1 MFKGYNRRTKRCLVC
16 EEYISL
22 TKDLRAALLLNQCVY
37 WMERTQDYD
46 LFLTEEYENNSN
58 CNVPYRHGWFYKSYE
73 AFNDECMLGTS
84 KSTIARM
91 LTSFV
96 EHGWLERRHRKTFT
110 FDQTYEYRVNLT
122 KLQSDLLS
130 LGYII
135 DNYKIDLI
143 LLKSGK
149 QEEIPPKLR
158 SKVSNEHSD
167 LSVYEQDPDH
177 KTIEA
182 LKLQESTCLLQGEEP
197 LKKPL
202 LWKYKDFTHQASK
215 FHNETSISHGE
226 TCMLQEQT
234 PVSQMEMP
242 SLSLKPAENSNS
254 HHETSM
260 LQDETSMFPPETCK
274 LQGETSYIDTKI
286 TNTEITNKTLSLIS
300 LPKPSNSISDDRSK
314 KERDEIGLK
323 MIKIFSRIVFQ
334 GQELLP
340 HPERINHLKHVLHS
354 QLQGKIENW
363 EKVCQ
368 NITRSKFLMGEAQ
381 TSDFKATLDW
391 VMMKDHAIKIFE
403 GNSYG
408 IGDRNASHTP
418 TEPTMEEREAL
429 LLEFKNSNKHPL
441 WLQAGQLLFK
451 KVEFSIF
458 KNFISALDIHQIH
471 QDCIDLL
478 APHHYIQSYM
488 SKNLFSIPIKQALET
503 ALGRELRFVY
513 VSVGSKLD
521 VTSESK
527 NKTIQKEPLLQSVY
541 PDDLVPQAY
550 FPPLGNPHFKGTRVA
565 ETQEFSPDPPT
576 ILTDNPISDNEHY

>member
-46 LFLTEEYENNSN
+46 LFLTEEYENNPN
-58 CNVPYRHGWFYKSYE
+58 CNVPYRHGWFHKSYE

-96 EHGWLERRHRKTFT
+96 EHGWLERRHRKTST

-122 KLQSDLLS
+122 KLQSDLLT
-130 LGYII
+130 LGYVL
-135 DNYKIDLI
+135 DNYKIDLF

-149 QEEIPPKLR
+149 QVGMPPKL
-158 SKVSNEHSD
+158 SPEISYKDSGLTAH
-167 LSVYEQDPDH
+167 EQEPAH
-177 KTIEA
+177 EA
-182 LKLQESTCLLQGEEP
+182 LEVVKLQKSTCLLQDEASLTKSP
-197 LKKPL
+197 LVNDKS
-202 LWKYKDFTHQASK
+202 FTHEASK
-215 FHNETSISHGE
+215 FHSETSISHGE
-226 TCMLQEQT
+226 TCMLQKQT
-234 PVSQMEMP
+234 PIFEMEMP
-242 SLSLKPAENSNS
+242 SLLLKPAENSNS

-260 LQDETSMFPPETCK
+260 LQDETSMFPHETCK
-274 LQGETSYIDTKI
+274 LHSETSYIDTKI
-286 TNTEITNKTLSLIS
+286 TKREITNKTLSLIS
-300 LPKPSNSISDDRSK
+300 LPKPAINPPQEPSK
-314 KERDEIGLK
+314 KEREEIGLK
-323 MIKIFSRIVFQ
+323 MIKMFSIIVSQ

-340 HPERINHLKHVLHS
+340 HPERINRLKHVLHS
-354 QLQGKIENW
+354 QLQGKLENW
-363 EKVCQ
+363 ERVCQ

-381 TSDFKATLDW
+381 TSNFKATLDW

-408 IGDRNASHTP
+408 IGDRNP
-418 TEPTMEEREAL
+418 TSITAETSMEVREDL
-429 LLEFKNSNKHPL
+429 LIEFKNSNKHPL

-458 KNFISALDIHQIH
+458 KHFISALDIHQIH
-471 QDCIDLL
+471 QDCIELL
-478 APHHYIQSYM
+478 APHHYIQSYV

-503 ALGRELRFVY
+503 ALGRGLRFVY
-513 VSVGSKLD
+513 VSVGSKPEIN
-521 VTSESK
+521 SENK
-527 NKTIQKEPLLQSVY
+527 HKTIQKEPLLQSVY

-550 FPPLGNPHFKGTRVA
+550 FPPLRNPYSSDRPEALHDPPSQPPD
-565 ETQEFSPDPPT
+565 TQEPQ
-576 ILTDNPISDNEHY
+576 NN

>member
-46 LFLTEEYENNSN
+46 LFLTEEYENNPN

-96 EHGWLERRHRKTFT
+96 EHGWLERRHRKTST

-122 KLQSDLLS
+122 KLQSDLLT
-130 LGYII
+130 LGYVL

-149 QEEIPPKLR
+149 QEGIPPKLR
-158 SKVSNEHSD
+158 SEVSDEHSN
-167 LSVYEQDPDH
+167 LSAHEQEP
-177 KTIEA
+177 
-182 LKLQESTCLLQGEEP
+182 LLQNEASLTCP
-197 LKKPL
+197 ILTKD
-202 LWKYKDFTHQASK
+202 KDFTHETSK

-226 TCMLQEQT
+226 TCILQKQT
-234 PVSQMEMP
+234 PVSQMEIP

-260 LQDETSMFPPETCK
+260 LQDKTSMFHNETCK
-274 LQGETSYIDTKI
+274 LHGETSYIDTKI

-300 LPKPSNSISDDRSK
+300 LPKPSNNLPGDTSK
-314 KERDEIGLK
+314 KERDETGIK
-323 MIKIFSRIVFQ
+323 MIKLFSKIVFQ
-334 GQELLP
+334 GQELFP
-340 HPERINHLKHVLHS
+340 HPKRINRLKHVLHS
-354 QLQGKIENW
+354 QLQGRLENW

-368 NITRSKFLMGEAQ
+368 NILSSKFLMGEAQ

-408 IGDRNASHTP
+408 IGDRNVSSTSEETTAK
-418 TEPTMEEREAL
+418 ERENL
-429 LLEFKNSNKHPL
+429 LLEFINSSKHPI
-441 WLQAGQLLFK
+441 WIKAGQLLFK
-451 KVEFSIF
+451 KVDFSIF
-458 KNFISALDIHQIH
+458 KNFISVLDIHQIH
-471 QDCIDLL
+471 QDCIELL
-478 APHHYIQSYM
+478 AQSHYIQSYV
-488 SKNLFSIPIKQALET
+488 SKNLFSIPIKQTLET
-503 ALGRELRFVY
+503 TLGRELRFVY
-513 VSVGSKLD
+513 VSVGSK
-521 VTSESK
+521 SGK
-527 NKTIQKEPLLQSVY
+527 NLGNKLEEEASASY
-541 PDDLVPQAY
+541 PHNPQAY
-550 FPPLGNPHFKGTRVA
+550 FPLLRNPYSSDKHEA
-565 ETQEFSPDPPT
+565 LHDPPPQPPDTQEP
-576 ILTDNPISDNEHY
+576 

>member
-22 TKDLRAALLLNQCVY
+22 TKDLRAALLLNQCIY

-46 LFLTEEYENNSN
+46 LFLTEEYENNPN

-96 EHGWLERRHRKTFT
+96 EHGWLERRHRKTST

-122 KLQSDLLS
+122 KLQSDLLT
-130 LGYII
+130 LGYVL

-149 QEEIPPKLR
+149 QEGKPPKLR
-158 SKVSNEHSD
+158 SKMSDEHSD
-167 LSVYEQDPDH
+167 LSAHEQEP
-177 KTIEA
+177 TVRN
-182 LKLQESTCLLQGEEP
+182 ES
-197 LKKPL
+197 
-202 LWKYKDFTHQASK
+202 SK
-215 FHNETSISHGE
+215 FYDETTISHGE
-226 TCMLQEQT
+226 TCKLQKQT
-234 PVSQMEMP
+234 PISKMKIP
-242 SLSLKPAENSNS
+242 SLSLKSAENSNS
-254 HHETSM
+254 QHETSM

-274 LQGETSYIDTKI
+274 LHSETSYIDTKI
-286 TNTEITNKTLSLIS
+286 TKREITNKTLSLIS

-314 KERDEIGLK
+314 KEREEIGLK
-323 MIKIFSRIVFQ
+323 MIKMFSRIVFQ

-340 HPERINHLKHVLHS
+340 HPERIRRLNDVLHS

-368 NITRSKFLMGEAQ
+368 NITHSKFLMGEAQ

-391 VMMKDHAIKIFE
+391 VMMKDHANKIFE
-403 GNSYG
+403 RNSYG
-408 IGDRNASHTP
+408 IGDRNPTSTP
-418 TEPTMEEREAL
+418 TEPTMEERKNL
-429 LLEFKNSNKHPL
+429 LVEFKNSNKHPL
-441 WLQAGQLLFK
+441 WLQAGQFLFK

-458 KNFISALDIHQIH
+458 KSFISVLDIHQIH
-471 QDCIDLL
+471 QDCIELL
-478 APHHYIQSYM
+478 APHHYIQSYV

-513 VSVGSKLD
+513 VSVGSKPGTNLG
-521 VTSESK
+521 
-527 NKTIQKEPLLQSVY
+527 NKLEEEAPASY
-541 PDDLVPQAY
+541 PHNPQAY
-550 FPPLGNPHFKGTRVA
+550 FPPLRNPYSSDSPGALRVPPPQPPDI
-565 ETQEFSPDPPT
+565 QEPK
-576 ILTDNPISDNEHY
+576 NN

>member
-96 EHGWLERRHRKTFT
+96 EHGWLERRHRKTST

-122 KLQSDLLS
+122 KLQSDLLT
-130 LGYII
+130 LGYVL

-149 QEEIPPKLR
+149 QEGKTPKLR
-158 SKVSNEHSD
+158 SAVSDKHYD
-167 LSVYEQDPDH
+167 LSAHEQEPAH

-182 LKLQESTCLLQGEEP
+182 FKLQESTCLLQGESS
-197 LKKPL
+197 LTKPP
-202 LWKYKDFTHQASK
+202 LWKDKDFTHEASK
-215 FHNETSISHGE
+215 FHNETSISHDE
-226 TCMLQEQT
+226 TCMLQEQ
-234 PVSQMEMP
+234 PPISKMEMP
-242 SLSLKPAENSNS
+242 SLLLKPAENSNS

-274 LQGETSYIDTKI
+274 LHGETSYIDTKI

-300 LPKPSNSISDDRSK
+300 PPKPSNSISDDRSK
-314 KERDEIGLK
+314 KEREEIGLK
-323 MIKIFSRIVFQ
+323 MIKMFSRIVFQ

-340 HPERINHLKHVLHS
+340 HPERIRRLNDVLHS

-368 NITRSKFLMGEAQ
+368 NITHSKFLMGEAQ

-408 IGDRNASHTP
+408 IGDRNP
-418 TEPTMEEREAL
+418 TSITAEPSMEEREVL
-429 LLEFKNSNKHPL
+429 LLEFTNSNKHPI
-441 WLQAGQLLFK
+441 WIKAGQLLFK
-451 KVEFSIF
+451 KVDFSIF
-458 KNFISALDIHQIH
+458 KNFIAVLDIHQIH
-471 QDCIDLL
+471 QDCIELL
-478 APHHYIQSYM
+478 AQSHYIQSYV
-488 SKNLFSIPIKQALET
+488 SKNLFSIPIKQTLET
-503 ALGRELRFVY
+503 TLGRELRFVY
-513 VSVGSKLD
+513 VSVGSK
-521 VTSESK
+521 SGK
-527 NKTIQKEPLLQSVY
+527 NLGNKLKEEATASY
-541 PDDLVPQAY
+541 PHNPQAY
-550 FPPLGNPHFKGTRVA
+550 FPPLRNPYSSDKH
-565 ETQEFSPDPPT
+565 EDLHDPPPQPPDTQEPQ
-576 ILTDNPISDNEHY
+576 NN

>member
-46 LFLTEEYENNSN
+46 LFLTEEYENNPN

-96 EHGWLERRHRKTFT
+96 EHGWLERRHRKTST

-122 KLQSDLLS
+122 KLQSDLLT
-130 LGYII
+130 LGYVL

-149 QEEIPPKLR
+149 QEGNPPKLR
-158 SKVSNEHSD
+158 SEVSDKHYD
-167 LSVYEQDPDH
+167 LSAHEQ
-177 KTIEA
+177 
-182 LKLQESTCLLQGEEP
+182 EP
-197 LKKPL
+197 MLRNE
-202 LWKYKDFTHQASK
+202 ASK
-215 FHNETSISHGE
+215 FYGEISISHGE

-234 PVSQMEMP
+234 PISKMEMP
-242 SLSLKPAENSNS
+242 SLLLKPAENSNS

-274 LQGETSYIDTKI
+274 LHSETSYIDTKI

-300 LPKPSNSISDDRSK
+300 LPNPAITPPQTPSKN
-314 KERDEIGLK
+314 EREEGLK
-323 MIKIFSRIVFQ
+323 MLEIFSKLVLR

-340 HPERINHLKHVLHS
+340 HPERINRLKHVLHS
-354 QLQGKIENW
+354 QLQGKLENW
-363 EKVCQ
+363 EKICQ
-368 NITRSKFLMGEAQ
+368 NIIRSKFLMGEAQ

-408 IGDRNASHTP
+408 IGDRNVTSISA
-418 TEPTMEEREAL
+418 EPTTEEKETL
-429 LLEFKNSNKHPL
+429 LVEFKNSSKHPL
-441 WLQAGQLLFK
+441 WLQAGQTLFR
-451 KVEFSIF
+451 KVEFPIF
-458 KNFISALDIHQIH
+458 RGFISVLDIHAIH
-471 QDCIDLL
+471 KNSIELL
-478 APHHYIQSYM
+478 APNHYVRDYINR
-488 SKNLFSIPIKQALET
+488 NLFSIPIKQALEAT
-503 ALGRELRFVY
+503 LGHEVRFVH
-513 VSVGSKLD
+513 VSVGSNSGNK
-521 VTSESK
+521 SES
-527 NKTIQKEPLLQSVY
+527 TQEEALASY
-541 PDDLVPQAY
+541 PHNPQAY
-550 FPPLGNPHFKGTRVA
+550 FPPLKNPYSSERPEALH
-565 ETQEFSPDPPT
+565 DPP
-576 ILTDNPISDNEHY
+576 P

>member
-1 MFKGYNRRTKRCLVC
+1 
-16 EEYISL
+16 
-22 TKDLRAALLLNQCVY
+22 
-37 WMERTQDYD
+37 MERTQDYD
-46 LFLTEEYENNSN
+46 LFLTEEYENNPN

-91 LTSFV
+91 LNSFV
-96 EHGWLERRHRKTFT
+96 EHGWLERRHRKTST

-149 QEEIPPKLR
+149 QERKPRQLHSE
-158 SKVSNEHSD
+158 VSNEHSD
-167 LSVYEQDPDH
+167 LSAHEQEPAH

-182 LKLQESTCLLQGEEP
+182 LKLQESTCLLQGEAS
-197 LKKPL
+197 LMKPSL
-202 LWKYKDFTHQASK
+202 VNDKDFTHETSK

-226 TCMLQEQT
+226 TCILQKQT
-234 PVSQMEMP
+234 PVSQMEIP

-260 LQDETSMFPPETCK
+260 LQDKTSMFHNETCK
-274 LQGETSYIDTKI
+274 LHGETSYIDTKI

-300 LPKPSNSISDDRSK
+300 LPKPSNNLPGDTSK
-314 KERDEIGLK
+314 KERDETGIK
-323 MIKIFSRIVFQ
+323 MIKLFSRIVSQ

-340 HPERINHLKHVLHS
+340 HPERINRLKHVLHT
-354 QLQGKIENW
+354 QLQGKLENW

-381 TSDFKATLDW
+381 TSDFKATLNW

-471 QDCIDLL
+471 QDCIELL

-541 PDDLVPQAY
+541 TDDLVPQAY

-576 ILTDNPISDNEHY
+576 ILTDNPVSDNEHY

>member
-1 MFKGYNRRTKRCLVC
+1 MFKGHNRRTKRCLVC

-46 LFLTEEYENNSN
+46 LFLTEEYENNPN

-96 EHGWLERRHRKTFT
+96 EHGWLERRHRKTST

-122 KLQSDLLS
+122 KIQSDLLN
-130 LGYII
+130 LGYVL

-149 QEEIPPKLR
+149 QVGNPPKLS
-158 SKVSNEHSD
+158 SKVSDEHSD
-167 LSVYEQDPDH
+167 LSTHEQVTMVRN
-177 KTIEA
+177 KT
-182 LKLQESTCLLQGEEP
+182 P
-197 LKKPL
+197 PL
-202 LWKYKDFTHQASK
+202 LKDKDFTHEISK

-226 TCMLQEQT
+226 TCMLQKQT
-234 PVSQMEMP
+234 PTSQVEMP
-242 SLSLKPAENSNS
+242 PLLLKPAENGNS

-260 LQDETSMFPPETCK
+260 LQDETSMFPPETCM
-274 LQGETSYIDTKI
+274 LHSETSYIDTKI

-300 LPKPSNSISDDRSK
+300 LPKPTNSTSLQASK
-314 KERDEIGLK
+314 NERKEELK
-323 MIKIFSRIVFQ
+323 MLEIFSNLILN

-340 HPERINHLKHVLHS
+340 HPERINRLKHVLHS
-354 QLQGKIENW
+354 QLQGKLENW
-363 EKVCQ
+363 ERVCQ

-408 IGDRNASHTP
+408 IGDRNSTSISK
-418 TEPTMEEREAL
+418 EPTMEEREVL
-429 LLEFKNSNKHPL
+429 LLEFKNSNKHPI
-441 WLQAGQLLFK
+441 WLKTGQILFR

-458 KNFISALDIHQIH
+458 KSFISVLDIHQIH
-471 QDCIDLL
+471 QDCIELL
-478 APHHYIQSYM
+478 APSHYIQSYV
-488 SKNLFSIPIKQALET
+488 SKNLFSIPIKQSLET
-503 ALGRELRFVY
+503 TLGRELRFIY
-513 VSVGSKLD
+513 VSVGSKPN
-521 VTSESK
+521 VTEK
-527 NKTIQKEPLLQSVY
+527 NKASTPQKYTIHSVSQ
-541 PDDLVPQAY
+541 DDLVPQAY
-550 FPPLGNPHFKGTRVA
+550 FPPLKNPYSSDRLEVLH
-565 ETQEFSPDPPT
+565 DPP
-576 ILTDNPISDNEHY
+576 P